1 MRATRRTVS
10 SSVAAGVVGAFALMM
25 MLAPKGAAQIID
37 NPQRVAFQISTG
49 TTTGTYFPVGAMLAQ
64 LLSHP
69 PGVGRCE
76 AANICGPAGLIVS
89 TQSSHWSAANLP
101 GVHDEM
107 GT

>member
-1 MRATRRTVS
+1 MQAKRRTVS
-10 SSVAAGVVGAFALMM
+10 LGLEAGLVGSLALMT

-49 TTTGTYFPVGAMLAQ
+49 TTPGTYFPVGAMLAQ

>member
-1 MRATRRTVS
+1 MQATRGTVS
-10 SSVAAGVVGAFALMM
+10 SSLAAGVVGALALVT

-49 TTTGTYFPVGAMLAQ
+49 STTGTYFPVGAMLAQ

-76 AANICGPAGLIVS
+76 AANLCGPAGLIVS
-89 TQSSHWSAANLP
+89 TRSSQAPVANL
-101 GVHDEM
+101 
-107 GT
+107 